1 MITSSQNVIFQ
12 TSKNSNL
19 EKQGLALGSLEEL
32 AQDGRGERR
41 LATLFLRL
49 DRGRKVISSQT
60 GLLDTS
66 TDELQEIDIQTPLW
80 GASSAVRSARVR
92 SEVRMIQVGL
102 CREAL
107 LKGDTIQEIAL
118 FYRRSKDLGDS
129 QASLAYDA
137 D

>member
-1 MITSSQNVIFQ
+1 MEGRCAPGPRTQLLHLQTSESYLITSSQNVIFQ

-66 TDELQEIDIQTPLW
+66 TDELQEI
-80 GASSAVRSARVR
+80 
-92 SEVRMIQVGL
+92 
-102 CREAL
+102 
-107 LKGDTIQEIAL
+107 EIGRAHV
-118 FYRRSKDLGDS
+118 
-129 QASLAYDA
+129 
-137 D
+137 